1 MAPANWGHGG
11 VSEVPLAGQTQ
22 KTEDQGAEERWY
34 GPGTPGDR
42 GEWEHGQRIDTHGP
56 GLRRVKEARDGL
68 TKDESLVI

>member
-1 MAPANWGHGG
+1 MGVGDTAAPLRF
-11 VSEVPLAGQTQ
+11 PLQLAKHKRLRSRGL
-22 KTEDQGAEERWY
+22 EEARY